1 MAKSSSKRLRDL
13 SKGSGSGAPMP
24 GQREIEPEVPVD
36 TPVFVMFSLLAVL
49 ALLVGSIIFGI
60 QSIEKDLEATATQRL
75 EAAGFDRTR
84 VQVTGNDIQVL
95 GDVPDGSSLSTIDA
109 LIGTIEGVG
118 EVRVDVRVIE
128 PGGESTIEITGR
140 TISIVWDRS
149 TVTIQGDVSDSA
161 TRQTM
166 LATLTREFRG
176 DVDSE
181 GLQLIEGLTSES
193 AWLATVDS
201 VIGDA
206 GRLLSEGEITINP
219 DGVMAIAGE
228 METRQERSDLL
239 ASIEERLASVDFEFV
254 SGLTLA
260 EAPPP
265 PPRQQVIEL
274 QENLDDLIEGK
285 VVEFE
290 VGRDVITVDG
300 EALLDE
306 IFDAMQRFPDVP
318 VEIAGHAD
326 SQGSADANLDLSV
339 RRAQAVL
346 QYLVAKGAVAG
357 RFVVNGYGET
367 RPVADN
373 TTEEGRQR
381 NRRIEFIALEE

>member
-1 MAKSSSKRLRDL
+1 
-13 SKGSGSGAPMP
+13 MP
-24 GQREIEPEVPVD
+24 GARKEIEVDEPVD

-49 ALLVGSIIFGI
+49 ALMAAAIIFGI
-60 QSIEKDLEATATQRL
+60 QSIEKDLETTATARL
-75 EAAGFDRTR
+75 QEAGLNRTR

-95 GDVPDGSSLSTIDA
+95 GDVPDRSMLSIIALEVETI
-109 LIGTIEGVG
+109 TGVG
-118 EVRVDVRVIE
+118 EVKVDVRVIE
-128 PGGESTIEITGR
+128 PGGESTLEITGR
-140 TISIVWDRS
+140 TLLIEWDAS
-149 TVTIQGDVSDSA
+149 NVTVEGDVSDSA
-161 TRQTM
+161 TRQTI
-166 LATLTREFRG
+166 LATVTREFRG
-176 DVDSE
+176 EVNSDE
-181 GLQLIEGLTSES
+181 LGLIDALESES
-193 AWLATVDS
+193 AWLANVVS

-206 GRLLSEGEITINP
+206 GRLISEGQITVNP
-219 DGVMAIAGE
+219 NGVMVVAGE
-228 METRQERSDLL
+228 LKTRQERSDLL
-239 ASIEERLASVDFEFV
+239 ASIEERLAAVDFEFI

-260 EAPPP
+260 EAPPL

-290 VGRDVITVDG
+290 VGLDVITVDG
-300 EALLDE
+300 QTLLNE
-306 IFDAMQRFPDVP
+306 IFDAIQRFPDVP
-318 VEIAGHAD
+318 IEIAGHAD

-346 QYLVAKGAVAG
+346 AYLIEKGSLPG

-373 TTEEGRQR
+373 STEEGRQR